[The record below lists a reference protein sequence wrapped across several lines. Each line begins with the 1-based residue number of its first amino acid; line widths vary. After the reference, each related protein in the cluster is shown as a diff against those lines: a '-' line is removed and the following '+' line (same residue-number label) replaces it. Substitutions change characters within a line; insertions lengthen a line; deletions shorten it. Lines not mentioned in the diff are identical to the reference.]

1 MAFFK
6 EPSDNTVARSMGVI
20 LGERIL
26 TIGGK
31 VKPGAGR
38 RWQEDFEKLIDKHGE
53 NLVSRVL
60 EEYCLRIQDTSLP
73 RIRSGKSFRK
83 HFDNLLY
90 RTDAG
95 LVDRDFES
103 DKVPRNLIRL
113 ILLRWPFDDKR
124 ELNWA
129 CIIYQD
135 ILEQYPNYT
144 KQQQMHLG
152 PPKQVL
158 NQWRLRANSYA
169 WANGCRGFHD
179 LWFGGAD
186 DLFVTQML
194 RDLL

>member
-6 EPSDNTVARSMGVI
+6 EPSDSSVAKSMGVI

-26 TIGGK
+26 AIGGR
-31 VKPGAGR
+31 VKPGVGK
-38 RWQEDFEKLIDKHGE
+38 RWKPDFEKLIDKHGE
-53 NLVSRVL
+53 HLVSRVL

-83 HFDNLLY
+83 HFSDLLY
-90 RTDAG
+90 QTDAG
-95 LVDRDFES
+95 LVDTICEADE
-103 DKVPRNLIRL
+103 VPRSVVNLIR
-113 ILLRWPFDDKR
+113 LRWPFDDER

-129 CIIYQD
+129 CIIYQG
-135 ILEQYPNYT
+135 ILDQYPDYT

-152 PPKQVL
+152 PPKQIL

-186 DLFVTQML
+186 DLFVLQML